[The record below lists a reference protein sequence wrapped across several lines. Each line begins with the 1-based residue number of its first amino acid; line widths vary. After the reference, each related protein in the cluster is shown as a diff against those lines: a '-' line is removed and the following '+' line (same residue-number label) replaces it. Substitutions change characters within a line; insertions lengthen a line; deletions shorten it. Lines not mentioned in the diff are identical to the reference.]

1 MQEYYGALMENTPDL
16 LRKTLISLRKEG
28 ERLLDNAEGFADIYS
43 AFRQLRQGITS
54 EIRRDVKVL
63 LSSISFHAD
72 CIERI
77 DSASLTPSYR
87 KILRSINH
95 TATLVQTYVDSLHRF
110 IALPDG
116 NFDDDDENDDDYDDG
131 EDPQPRPHSPL
142 HSSGRVPPKVAV

>member
-1 MQEYYGALMENTPDL
+1 MENTPDL

-28 ERLLDNAEGFADIYS
+28 ERLLDNAEGFADIYN
-43 AFRQLRQGITS
+43 AFRQLRQGITA

-87 KILRSINH
+87 KILANIH
-95 TATLVQTYVDSLHRF
+95 DTATRVQTYVDSLHRF

-116 NFDDDDENDDDYDDG
+116 NFDDDDENDDDGYDGG
-131 EDPQPRPHSPL
+131 EDPQPPPHSPL